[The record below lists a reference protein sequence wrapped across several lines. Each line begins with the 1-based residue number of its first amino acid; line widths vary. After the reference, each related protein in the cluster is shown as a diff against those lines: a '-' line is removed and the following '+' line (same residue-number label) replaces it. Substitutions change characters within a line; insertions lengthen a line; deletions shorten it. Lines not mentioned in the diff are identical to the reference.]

1 MSYDTTRDSEQLR
14 VIDPSID
21 EFIERYNNS
30 SGPATGTRQ
39 TVFLFP
45 GGMACT
51 LKRATKSYVDG
62 TSTPQTFTYDTVW
75 LKPETIVWPV
85 DVLDLKMTKV
95 APGKYRDKADRIIV
109 ADGAVGYLGCTP
121 YLGFTIWCKLK
132 GLDYFVFGWDWRR
145 RLEDSGTFFVK
156 KFLPHFQARV
166 MSECNN
172 ADPLENFSLIGH
184 SAGGMV
190 VNWILRKGDA
200 NVANMRR
207 AITVATP
214 FYGYT
219 SQVHRWFEGQPP
231 FNGLAD
237 VFKNGI
243 IKVICSCPACYAWM
257 FLDEKKTYTQ
267 NKVALAADPKY
278 PLLTYPSVDKL
289 TGVVA
294 DPYSPQT
301 NGTLSR
307 YPAPSAT
314 GFDATELAHAKKLVR
329 YLASSLDPS
338 LAAKFIN
345 IRGDTTANDT
355 AGSTKW
361 AWVPPTDPSPITD
374 GVGVPGDGTQPAWS
388 ARHVGLADAFS
399 SNVITVKGTS
409 VEHMFTMNSP
419 KTLGA
424 LAGVLGV

>member
-21 EFIERYNNS
+21 DFSERYNNS
-30 SGPATGTRQ
+30 SGPASGTRQ

-62 TSTPQTFTYDTVW
+62 VSTPQTFTYHTVW
-75 LKPETIVWPV
+75 LKPETIVWPF
-85 DVLDLKMTKV
+85 DVLDLKMTKM

-121 YLGFTIWCKLK
+121 YLGFTIWCELN

-145 RLEDSGTFFVK
+145 RLEHSGRFFVK
-156 KFLPHFQARV
+156 KFLPYFQARV
-166 MSECNN
+166 KNECNN
-172 ADPLENFSLIGH
+172 ADPLANFSLIGH

-190 VNWILRKGDA
+190 VNWILRKNHA
-200 NVANMRR
+200 NVANMRL

-214 FYGYT
+214 FYGYA

-231 FNGLAD
+231 FNGLFNK
-237 VFKNGI
+237 FKKKI
-243 IKVICSCPACYAWM
+243 IRTICSFPACYAWM
-257 FLDEKKTYTQ
+257 FLDGQTFTKNQ
-267 NKVALAADPKY
+267 AALAADPKY
-278 PLLTYPSVDKL
+278 PLPGYPSTDKA
-289 TGVVA
+289 TGAIA
-294 DPYSPQT
+294 DPYNPQK
-301 NGTLSR
+301 NGALVR
-307 YPAPSAT
+307 YPAPGA
-314 GFDATELAHAKKLVR
+314 GFDAKELVPAKKLVR
-329 YLASSLDPS
+329 YLASDLDPA

-355 AGSTKW
+355 AGSTTW
-361 AWVPPTDPSPITD
+361 DWVPPTDPSPIAD
-374 GVGVPGDGTQPAWS
+374 GASVPGDGTQPAWT
-388 ARHVGLADAFS
+388 ARHVGLAGP
-399 SNVITVKGTS
+399 NVIAVNGAD
-409 VEHMFTMNSP
+409 VEHTFTMNSP
-419 KTLGA
+419 TTLGA